1 MTKNPNTP
9 TAKANHETHMRHM
22 KRLEIVVDT
31 LHLGRLLTKL
41 RDAGATGYTVLP
53 NASGFGDRGDQRADD
68 VSGVST
74 NSLVLLAVPLDSA
87 PVVIE
92 AARAALRKYGGICL
106 VSDCQWLEH

>member
-1 MTKNPNTP
+1 MKP
-9 TAKANHETHMRHM
+9 M

-31 LHLGRLLTKL
+31 LHLSRLLSRL
-41 RDAGATGYTVLP
+41 REAGASGYTVLP

-74 NSLVLLAVPLDSA
+74 NSYVLLAVPVEDA
-87 PVVIE
+87 PRVIE
-92 AARAALRKYGGICL
+92 AARLGLRKHGGICL